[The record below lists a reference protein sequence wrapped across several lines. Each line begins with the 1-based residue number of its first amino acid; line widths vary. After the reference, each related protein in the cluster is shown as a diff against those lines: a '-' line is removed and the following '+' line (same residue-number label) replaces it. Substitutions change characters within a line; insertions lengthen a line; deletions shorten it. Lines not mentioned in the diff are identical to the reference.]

1 MDARGRQTDTMHEQ
15 KTIRKGVYEMGKNVI
30 SILVKNEAGVLSRVS
45 GLFSRRG
52 FNIDSLSVGKTVDP
66 EVSRI
71 TITMDCDKATMEQM
85 LKQSRKLYVVIGI
98 EELPGSQSV
107 TRELALIKVRS
118 QEETRSGIREVAAIF
133 RANIIDVATE
143 SMIVEITGDEDKID
157 AFVRLLEPYG
167 IIEMTRT
174 GLTGLQRG
182 NEGMGTSDAGLAVM
196 AV

>member
-1 MDARGRQTDTMHEQ
+1 
-15 KTIRKGVYEMGKNVI
+15 MGKNVI

-66 EVSRI
+66 EISRI
-71 TITMDCDKATMEQM
+71 TITMDCDQATMDQM
-85 LKQSRKLYVVIGI
+85 LKQSRKLYVVIAI

-118 QEETRSGIREVAAIF
+118 HEETRSGIREVAAIF
-133 RANIIDVATE
+133 RASIVDVATE

-157 AFVRLLEPYG
+157 AFIRLLEPYG

-182 NEGMGTSDAGLAVM
+182 NEGMGTGTDTGLAVM